1 MASFVEMI
9 GSKKRKHEKEEE
21 SKSLSPEGRSL
32 KVIYFLYILFGG
44 TPLWSVS
51 LSIYICVH
59 PLVSLDKVSSNF
71 PCLEKI
77 GPRSIKIL
85 ISRSKFVNSCHFRI

>member
-44 TPLWSVS
+44 TPL
-51 LSIYICVH
+51 
-59 PLVSLDKVSSNF
+59 
-71 PCLEKI
+71 
-77 GPRSIKIL
+77 
-85 ISRSKFVNSCHFRI
+85 